1 METRSKERL
10 TGALILVAILVL
22 LVPEMLSGRGSKPV
36 TAEGEET
43 TKPTV
48 TYTLPSNTDPL
59 AAAADQSALTARPT
73 DETQPLLPAPETAP
87 ELPPVEEPV
96 PPAPV
101 VAAPV
106 EPAPQPVPGV
116 RPAKPKPE
124 VAKPATPPVAAAAE
138 ASNVKAKADA
148 KAKADLKAKADA
160 KAKADPKAKADSGDW
175 WVQVGSFSQRD
186 NAQRLVGDLVAKGYS
201 AQVRDAGK
209 SQFKVRVGPVKNR
222 KAAQALQAKLLG
234 GGYRASVQAP

>member
-36 TAEGEET
+36 TAEGDEA
-43 TKPTV
+43 TKPAV
-48 TYTLPSNTDPL
+48 TYTLPSNIDPL
-59 AAAADQSALTARPT
+59 AAAADQSALLARPT
-73 DETQPLLPAPETAP
+73 DQMQPVLPAPETAP

-101 VAAPV
+101 VATPV

-116 RPAKPKPE
+116 RPPKPKTA
-124 VAKPATPPVAAAAE
+124 VTKPASSPVAAAPDA
-138 ASNVKAKADA
+138 KAKTDPKAKVDA
-148 KAKADLKAKADA
+148 KAKADTKAK
-160 KAKADPKAKADSGDW
+160 PNNGDW

-186 NAQRLVGDLVAKGYS
+186 NAQRLARDLVAKGYS

-209 SQFKVRVGPVKNR
+209 SQFKVRVGPVKDR
-222 KAAQALQAKLLG
+222 KAAQALQAKLVG
-234 GGYRASVQAP
+234 GGYRASLQAP